1 MEGFDEGIYMGT
13 TEVGEEINPHDD
25 GMHYGFD
32 GGSGVAPPPI
42 DGFYGSPINDN
53 NSNNNMQS
61 PKGYGFVG
69 SPQAYSP
76 SPFVGGGGGGGDE
89 YAKPY
94 DAAADNEG
102 IFTSPDG
109 GPLLPDPSQMREEGT
124 AFREWRRQNA
134 IYLEEKEKKEKEL
147 RNQIIAEADEYK
159 RQFYEKRTQNCETNK
174 AQNREREK
182 LYHANQEKFHK
193 EADKQFWKAI
203 AEIIP
208 REVPNIEKRRAKK
221 EEDRKASVFV
231 IQGPKPGKPTD
242 MTRMRQ
248 VLLKLKTTPPLH
260 MIPPPPQKDDKDP
273 KDGNNSKE
281 GKDAAK
287 NEKAATPPKAS
298 EEGKDGKD
306 GKDVKEATPKAAPA
320 AGEKAVSPS
329 KDAAKSVTP
338 KTPKTDE
345 SSVTTEG
352 KQNPETESS
361 TVA

>member
-25 GMHYGFD
+25 AMHYGFD

-53 NSNNNMQS
+53 INNNNNNSMQS

-76 SPFVGGGGGGGDE
+76 SPFVGGGGGGDE

-159 RQFYEKRTQNCETNK
+159 RQFYEKRTQTCETNK

-260 MIPPPPQKDDKDP
+260 MIPPPPPPEKDDKNP

-281 GKDAAK
+281 GKDAK
-287 NEKAATPPKAS
+287 NEKAATPKAS

-320 AGEKAVSPS
+320 AGEKGEKAVSPS
-329 KDAAKSVTP
+329 KDAAKS
-338 KTPKTDE
+338 
-345 SSVTTEG
+345 
-352 KQNPETESS
+352 
-361 TVA
+361 